1 MKKHSK
7 RKELIMLP
15 LLFVSILLCIGGHY
29 ILQPNY
35 QDSRWIEYS
44 LAALP
49 FLMFAVVIVAI
60 RIAVKADQDDPQ

>member
-15 LLFVSILLCIGGHY
+15 LLLIAIGLCIGGHF
-29 ILQPNY
+29 ILQPSY
-35 QDSRWIEYS
+35 QDSHIAEYT

-49 FLMFAVVIVAI
+49 FLLFAIVIIAI
-60 RIAVKADQDDPQ
+60 RIAIKAEQKER

>member
-1 MKKHSK
+1 MKAHSK

-15 LLFVSILLCIGGHY
+15 LLLVTIALCIGGHY

-35 QDSRWIEYS
+35 QDSNVAEYA

-49 FLMFAVVIVAI
+49 FLMFAIVLIAI
-60 RIAVKADQDDPQ
+60 KIAIKADKHEQ

>member
-1 MKKHSK
+1 MKTHSK

-15 LLFVSILLCIGGHY
+15 LLLVTILLCIGGHY

-35 QDSRWIEYS
+35 QDSHIAEYA

-49 FLMFAVVIVAI
+49 FLMFAIVLIAI
-60 RIAVKADQDDPQ
+60 KIAIKADKHE

>member
-1 MKKHSK
+1 MKAHSK

-15 LLFVSILLCIGGHY
+15 LLLVTIALCIGGHY

-35 QDSRWIEYS
+35 QDSNIAEYA

-49 FLMFAVVIVAI
+49 FLMFAIVLIAI
-60 RIAVKADQDDPQ
+60 KIAIKADKHE

>member
-1 MKKHSK
+1 MKTHSK

-15 LLFVSILLCIGGHY
+15 LLLITIVLCIGGHY

-35 QDSRWIEYS
+35 QDSSIAEYA

-49 FLMFAVVIVAI
+49 FLMFAVVLVAI
-60 RIAVKADQDDPQ
+60 KLAIKADKQEDE

>member
-15 LLFVSILLCIGGHY
+15 LLFVAILLCIGGHF
-29 ILQPNY
+29 ILQPSY
-35 QDSRWIEYS
+35 QDSSIAEYS

-49 FLMFAVVIVAI
+49 FILFSIVIIAI
-60 RIAVKADQDDPQ
+60 KMAIKAEQKDP